1 MKALIKQYIILRK
14 DAPTVSGEPVSAA
27 KLAVMTA
34 HASIAFLTDI
44 IENNKSIDEDTK
56 KWFDTG
62 YTKVLLGAKTKDF
75 LKIKEKA
82 LAMNFKEN
90 DDFFEIYDL
99 CNTELLHD
107 ENSNTCYI
115 VIGFKP
121 MEEEKI
127 KPLVKRFQIYK

>member
-1 MKALIKQYIILRK
+1 MVKQYIVLRK

-44 IENNKSIDEDTK
+44 IENNKSMNKDIDE
-56 KWFDTG
+56 WFNTG

-82 LAMNFKEN
+82 LAMDFKEN
-90 DDFFEIYDL
+90 EDFFEIHDL

-107 ENSNTCYI
+107 ENSDTCYI
-115 VIGFKP
+115 AIGFKP
-121 MEEEKI
+121 MKEEKI
-127 KPLVKRFQIYK
+127 KPLVKRFQIYR